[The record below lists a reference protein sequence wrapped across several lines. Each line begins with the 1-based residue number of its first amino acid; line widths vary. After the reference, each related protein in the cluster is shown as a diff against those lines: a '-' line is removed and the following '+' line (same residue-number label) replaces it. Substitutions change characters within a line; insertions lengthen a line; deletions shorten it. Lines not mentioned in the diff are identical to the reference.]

1 MGKGL
6 GKGVVSCPSTGK
18 DVRRTERGLIIRQI
32 RYHLSILRIDMA
44 AGNISDEVIM
54 IVHNRKL
61 MRMILVECLYNI
73 LHRITKTEL
82 RWRVAHQL

>member
-1 MGKGL
+1 
-6 GKGVVSCPSTGK
+6 
-18 DVRRTERGLIIRQI
+18 
-32 RYHLSILRIDMA
+32 MA

-61 MRMILVECLYNI
+61 MGVILVECLYHI

-82 RWRVAHQL
+82 RWRVAHKLGDAEMMI